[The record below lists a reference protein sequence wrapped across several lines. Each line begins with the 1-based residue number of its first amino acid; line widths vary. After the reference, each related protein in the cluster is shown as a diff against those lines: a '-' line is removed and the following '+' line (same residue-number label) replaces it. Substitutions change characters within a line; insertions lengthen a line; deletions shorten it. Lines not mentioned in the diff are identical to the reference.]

1 MRHILIIDDEPS
13 IRLFFSDVLIEQGYR
28 VSEAPSGAV
37 ALKLLSREP
46 FDMVIMDINL
56 RLENGPHLLERLVTE
71 YPRLPIIVCSTSW
84 SFTDDPLARLA
95 KSSIVKSCDPGEL
108 LREIRRIL
116 SDQPTMAR

>member
-1 MRHILIIDDEPS
+1 MGRILIIDDEPG
-13 IRLFFSDVLIEQGYR
+13 IRLFFSDVLTEQGYR

-46 FDMVIMDINL
+46 FDMVIMDIDL
-56 RLENGPHLLERLVTE
+56 RSENGPRLLERLVAE
-71 YPRLPIIVCSTSW
+71 YPRLPIIVCSTSC
-84 SFTDDPLARLA
+84 SFADDPLAQLA